1 MSKLLAVFGATGN
14 QGSSIINFV
23 SNDPELSKQYRIRAI
38 TRDVSSPKAKA
49 LPSSIEI
56 VAADTSDP
64 ASITSALKDVHTV
77 FLMST
82 PAFGPNALS
91 SEFQTIKTTIDIA
104 LTAGV
109 QYVIFSTL
117 PPVSQIS
124 SGKYTLVTPFD
135 AKAKAEEYIRS
146 LPPDKISSAFYCPG
160 SFMENFLQPAAVG
173 IRKLENEE
181 KWVMERHVSP
191 KTQLPLIAAVEDTGK
206 FVGTILAEPEKFKGK
221 TLRAM
226 EKWYSLEEIVEK
238 ISEVTGKKLEYRQVE
253 LRGKVEQMGFWEGMF
268 VEYFGYLEYFGYFGP
283 GQDEELEW
291 SRGMARGELMDFEE
305 WLKGKEIVLS

>member
-1 MSKLLAVFGATGN
+1 MSKLLAIFGATGN

-23 SNDPELSKQYRIRAI
+23 LNDPELSTQYRIRAI
-38 TRDVSSPKAKA
+38 TRDVSFPKAKA
-49 LPSSIEI
+49 LPSTIEV

-64 ASITSALKDVHTV
+64 ATITSALKDVHTV

-91 SEFQTIKTTIDIA
+91 SEFQTIKTTVDIA
-104 LTAGV
+104 ISQNV
-109 QYVIFSTL
+109 QYIIFSTL

-146 LPPDKISSAFYCPG
+146 LSLPKSPAHSTVPVHSWRISCNPPPPRSAK
-160 SFMENFLQPAAVG
+160 SQS
-173 IRKLENEE
+173 KE
-181 KWVMERHVSP
+181 KE
-191 KTQLPLIAAVEDTGK
+191 KNTGK
-206 FVGTILAEPEKFKGK
+206 FVGAILADLEKFKGK

-238 ISEVTGKKLEYRQVE
+238 LSEVTGKRVEYRQVE
-253 LRGKVEQMGFWEGMF
+253 SKQKVEEMGFWEGMF
-268 VEYFGYLEYFGYFGP
+268 VEYFGYLEEFGYFGP
-283 GQDEELEW
+283 GQEEELEW
-291 SRGMARGELMDFEE
+291 SRGVVRGELVEFEK
-305 WLKGKEIVLS
+305 WLERQEIVLT